1 LYFHGNKPINPL
13 PRTPGGSVHCFVKE
27 LAMSDNT
34 TISAE
39 QRERVGKGSA
49 RAVRRA
55 GRVPAVIYGD
65 KKEPIGITLEASEIT
80 KIVHQPGIF
89 GRLLDIQV
97 SGGKHTVLTRD
108 IQFHPVTDNVLHMD
122 FLRISGSAKVAVA
135 VAVEFINEQ
144 ECPGIKV
151 GGVLNVVRYEIEL
164 LCPATTIPEKITVD
178 LEGLKIGDS
187 VHISTITLPDGVTPT
202 ITDRD
207 FTIATIASPGGGVKN
222 EGEDEEETT
231 EGDEVVADE
240 GAESEE

>member
-1 LYFHGNKPINPL
+1 
-13 PRTPGGSVHCFVKE
+13 
-27 LAMSDNT
+27 MSDDT

-65 KKEPIGITLEASEIT
+65 KKEPVGITLESREIT

-89 GRLLDIQV
+89 GRLLNIKV
-97 SGGKHTVLTRD
+97 SGSKHTVLTRD

-122 FLRISGSAKVAVA
+122 FLRVSGSAKVAVA
-135 VAVEFINEQ
+135 IAVEFINED

-151 GGVLNVVRYEIEL
+151 GGVLNVVRYEVEL

-187 VHISTITLPDGVTPT
+187 VHISTIDLPDGVTPT

-222 EGEDEEETT
+222 EDDEDDGT
-231 EGDEVVADE
+231 DE
-240 GAESEE
+240 GRRGFSSRKRNI

>member
-1 LYFHGNKPINPL
+1 
-13 PRTPGGSVHCFVKE
+13 
-27 LAMSDNT
+27 MSDNT

-55 GRVPAVIYGD
+55 GRIPAVIYGD
-65 KKEPIGITLEASEIT
+65 KKNPIGITLEAREMT

-89 GRLLDIQV
+89 GRLLDINV
-97 SGGKHTVLTRD
+97 SGSKHTVLTRD

-122 FLRISGSAKVAVA
+122 FLRVSGTAKVAVA
-135 VAVEFINEQ
+135 ISVEFINED

-151 GGVLNVVRYEIEL
+151 GGVLNVVRYEVEL

-178 LEGLKIGDS
+178 LQGLKIGDS
-187 VHISTITLPDGVTPT
+187 VHISTIELPDGVTPT

-222 EGEDEEETT
+222 EDDESDGEDEGEEASAGENVTS
-231 EGDEVVADE
+231 DE
-240 GAESEE
+240 

>member
-1 LYFHGNKPINPL
+1 
-13 PRTPGGSVHCFVKE
+13 
-27 LAMSDNT
+27 MSDDT

-65 KKEPIGITLEASEIT
+65 KKEPLGITLESREIT

-89 GRLLDIQV
+89 GRLLNIKV
-97 SGGKHTVLTRD
+97 SGSKHTVLTRD

-135 VAVEFINEQ
+135 VAVEFINED

-151 GGVLNVVRYEIEL
+151 GGVLNVVRYEVEL

-187 VHISTITLPDGVTPT
+187 VHISTIDLPDGVSPT

-222 EGEDEEETT
+222 EDN
-231 EGDEVVADE
+231 EGDEAVEGEDDSAAENVTSDE
-240 GAESEE
+240 

>member
-1 LYFHGNKPINPL
+1 
-13 PRTPGGSVHCFVKE
+13 
-27 LAMSDNT
+27 MSDDT

-65 KKEPIGITLEASEIT
+65 KKEPVGITLESREIT
-80 KIVHQPGIF
+80 KIIHQPGIF
-89 GRLLDIQV
+89 GRLLNIEV
-97 SGGKHTVLTRD
+97 RGSEHTVLTRD

-122 FLRISGSAKVAVA
+122 FLRVSGSAKVAVA
-135 VAVEFINEQ
+135 ITVEFINEDN
-144 ECPGIKV
+144 CPGIKV
-151 GGVLNVVRYEIEL
+151 GGVLNVVRYEVEL

-187 VHISTITLPDGVTPT
+187 VHISTIDLPEGVTPT

-222 EGEDEEETT
+222 EDDEDDGTDDGEEALAAENVTSDE
-231 EGDEVVADE
+231 
-240 GAESEE
+240 

>member
-1 LYFHGNKPINPL
+1 
-13 PRTPGGSVHCFVKE
+13 
-27 LAMSDNT
+27 MSDNI

-65 KKEPIGITLEASEIT
+65 KKEPTGITLESREIT

-89 GRLLDIQV
+89 GRLLDIKV

-108 IQFHPVTDNVLHMD
+108 IQFHPVTDNILHMD
-122 FLRISGSAKVAVA
+122 FLRVSGSAKVAVA
-135 VAVEFINEQ
+135 VAVEFINED

-151 GGVLNVVRYEIEL
+151 GGVLNVVRYEVEL

-187 VHISTITLPDGVTPT
+187 VHISTVKLPDGVTPT

-207 FTIATIASPGGGVKN
+207 FTVATIASPGGGVKN
-222 EGEDEEETT
+222 EDDDGDEAT
-231 EGDEVVADE
+231 EGEEASASGDGASDE
-240 GAESEE
+240 